1 MNRACVVVALL
12 VVAVGAAEMSAQQVP
27 LTGVELLN
35 HCGTWLSVDEL
46 SRVEGFD
53 IAAAHVVEYVVAAR
67 CWGLVRGVTETAR
80 RVPGAL
86 CAPDTVSFGHAI
98 GVVVRYLND
107 HPGDLHQR
115 DTTLILRALQDAFP
129 CR

>member
-1 MNRACVVVALL
+1 MIRACVVVALM
-12 VVAVGAAEMSAQQVP
+12 VVAVGAAEVSAQQVP

-53 IAAAHVVEYVVAAR
+53 IAAANVIEYVVAAR

-98 GVVVRYLND
+98 RVVVRYLND
-107 HPGDLHQR
+107 HPEDLHQR
-115 DTTLILRALQDAFP
+115 DTALILRALQDAFS